1 MLVYGTFV
9 LKRWF
14 RLAQPGPA
22 TDCRCGSDLS
32 RASAGE
38 GSAMA
43 GPAQLV
49 EPQICI
55 VIGFHSKVWTKQHL
69 DHLVFRWIKQTMCE
83 FTTQAS

>member
-22 TDCRCGSDLS
+22 TDCRWGGDLS

-55 VIGFHSKVWTKQHL
+55 VRRK
-69 DHLVFRWIKQTMCE
+69 FRSQTSDNME
-83 FTTQAS
+83 R

>member
-9 LKRWF
+9 LKRWL

-22 TDCRCGSDLS
+22 TDCRWGSDLS

-43 GPAQLV
+43 GAGSTRGTPNLHCNRLSQ
-49 EPQICI
+49 Q
-55 VIGFHSKVWTKQHL
+55 GL
-69 DHLVFRWIKQTMCE
+69 DE
-83 FTTQAS
+83 TTLGSLGIQVDQANHV